1 MKVNMMNKYYR
12 ILLVTLLTIS
22 SFSVGCTMKNE
33 PFSFKELS
41 EIPEFVMKKPSFS
54 QATDGIPLAYYS
66 FLPKNPSSLII
77 FYHGAGLYSNKSYQS
92 IGMRLEKD
100 FNIGSYFIDIRGHG
114 CSGGAR
120 GDAPTVE
127 QVLQDV
133 TTVIQ
138 AVREK
143 YPTTSIY
150 LVGHS
155 SGAGLLL
162 NYSGYEKRRDDLY
175 TGYVLLS
182 PYLGPN
188 VGVERVGAHSF
199 VKSVRVWIYIL
210 NQLFKVPLFQ
220 HIPAVFFDYPESVR
234 KSDPRI
240 VTSYSYTM
248 SLVTTPYKPAMLFEQ
263 LDKPAFMCI
272 GDQDEQFD
280 AEKVTAFASC
290 NKKGMVRAEIVPHG
304 KHLSILIQAPEL
316 ISHAVGVI
324 GK

>member
-1 MKVNMMNKYYR
+1 MKVKMMYKYYR
-12 ILLVTLLTIS
+12 ILLVSFLTVS
-22 SFSVGCTMKNE
+22 SPNVGCSMQNE

-41 EIPEFVMKKPSFS
+41 EIPEFVIQKSSFF
-54 QATDGIPLAYYS
+54 QATDGTPLAYYS

-77 FYHGAGLYSNKSYQS
+77 FYHGGGLYSNKSYQY
-92 IGMRLEKD
+92 IGMQLEKN

-114 CSGGAR
+114 FSGGAR
-120 GDAPTVE
+120 GDAPTVD

-138 AVREK
+138 AVKDK
-143 YPTTSIY
+143 YPTTAIY

-175 TGYVLLS
+175 TGYIFLS
-182 PYLGPN
+182 PYLGPR

-210 NQLFKVPLFQ
+210 NQLLRVPSFQ
-220 HIPAVFFDYPESVR
+220 HIPAVFFDYPESIR

-248 SLVTTPYKPAMLFEQ
+248 SVATTPHNPALLFEQ
-263 LDKPAFMCI
+263 LDKPTYMFI

-280 AEKVTAFASC
+280 AEKVIAFASY
-290 NKKGMVRAEIVPHG
+290 NKKGMVTAKIVPDG
-304 KHLSILIQAPEL
+304 KHLSILVQAPEL
-316 ISHAVGVI
+316 IARAI
-324 GK
+324 